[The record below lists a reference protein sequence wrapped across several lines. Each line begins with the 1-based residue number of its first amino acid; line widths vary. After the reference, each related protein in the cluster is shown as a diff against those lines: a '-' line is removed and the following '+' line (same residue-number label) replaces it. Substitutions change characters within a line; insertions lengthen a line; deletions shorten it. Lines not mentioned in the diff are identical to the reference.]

1 MQDEAGNGCR
11 LTSRRT
17 RWTSNKVMERI
28 RVITEAIIDMP
39 NEFTVAQLADRLG
52 YTTKSQRDELRRTL
66 KNMRTELCLIINGH
80 TVRKES
86 STSDHHD

>member
-66 KNMRTELCLIINGH
+66 RRKHEDLGIIIDGH
-80 TVRKES
+80 TIRKATHS
-86 STSDHHD
+86 S